1 MAFGSITGGST
12 VGRALYAL
20 SVLFAQVAQSVEHV
34 LGKDEVGGSIPLL
47 GFCPDYSLLYAEDS
61 GIQTNRTAID
71 WQTYSRRK
79 R

>member
-1 MAFGSITGGST
+1 
-12 VGRALYAL
+12 
-20 SVLFAQVAQSVEHV
+20 
-34 LGKDEVGGSIPLL
+34 
-47 GFCPDYSLLYAEDS
+47 LLYDEDS

>member
-1 MAFGSITGGST
+1 
-12 VGRALYAL
+12 
-20 SVLFAQVAQSVEHV
+20 
-34 LGKDEVGGSIPLL
+34 
-47 GFCPDYSLLYAEDS
+47 LLYAEDS